1 MIVEPGSAPGRD
13 KAVHAT
19 FALLQRFERRFEP
32 FFRPGL
38 NAALRESTVKLI
50 QKRINSQRKNDGLAL
65 AEERTLPGETKPS
78 IG

>member
-19 FALLQRFERRFEP
+19 FAPLQRFERRFEP

>member
-19 FALLQRFERRFEP
+19 FAALQRFERRFEP

-38 NAALRESTVKLI
+38 NAALREWGVTHI
-50 QKRINSQRKNDGLAL
+50 FA
-65 AEERTLPGETKPS
+65 
-78 IG
+78 